1 MSGESEMNDVNGMTA
16 TTSARLPVPD
26 ELRASPVVAVLRAPS
41 PGDYAPVIDALL
53 RGGITHIEITLST
66 PGTLAELPALRER
79 FGDDAQIGVGTVTR
93 VEEALEAIGA
103 GARYLVTPTTV
114 PAVIDA
120 AVAAGLHVFPGGCTP
135 TELHAGW
142 TRGATAVKVFPAS
155 HWGPGYLGDLRG
167 PFPDIEA
174 IPSGGVDTESALAWL
189 AAGAC
194 AVSVGGPLLQ
204 DAFRGG
210 DLAALTRRAHELV
223 TRARDVR
230 SGS

>member
-1 MSGESEMNDVNGMTA
+1 MSGGSGASGVN
-16 TTSARLPVPD
+16 SARLLVPA
-26 ELRASPVVAVLRAPS
+26 ELRASPVIAVLRAPT
-41 PGDYAPVIDALL
+41 PADYAPVIDALL
-53 RGGITHIEITLST
+53 RGGVTHIEITLST

-93 VEEALEAIGA
+93 VDEALEAMGA

-114 PAVIDA
+114 PEVIDA
-120 AVAAGLHVFPGGCTP
+120 AVSAGLPVFPGGCTP

-142 TRGATAVKVFPAS
+142 SRGATAVKVFPAS

-167 PFPDIEA
+167 PFPEIEA
-174 IPSGGVDTESALAWL
+174 IPSGGVDAESALAWL

-210 DLAALTRRAHELV
+210 DPALLTRRAQELV